1 VRTATSIEFLLPP
14 GEGQDEGVLQLF
26 SPHPRPLD
34 SGSEL
39 RSTSSI
45 PGVVPEG
52 EGKKHCALL
61 AGRAGISVFFW
72 AIIYFLLLSSS
83 ALADEIRPAYLELRQ
98 TAPDTY
104 AVLWKVPGRGDNQRL
119 ALHVEFPADSTAVTE
134 PHAAMVNNAY
144 IERWSV
150 KRPGGLSGGTIHIA
164 GLRASS
170 TDVLVRLERLD
181 GTTQVTRLTPA
192 APAFVVQA
200 APDAL
205 DVART
210 YLVLG
215 VEHILTGFDHLLFVL
230 ALLLIVGQHWAPL
243 LKTITAF
250 TVAHSITLA
259 LAALGFVHVPAA
271 PVEAVIALSI
281 VFVAAEILHTRAG
294 RPGLTARAPWVVAF
308 TFGLLHGFGFAGALS
323 AVGLPQNSVPLALL
337 LFNVG
342 VEIGQVLFVA
352 TVLVVM
358 GLLAR
363 TRVVWPTWAQ
373 AVPPYAIGSVAM
385 LWVIERVVAFSA

>member
-1 VRTATSIEFLLPP
+1 MIR
-14 GEGQDEGVLQLF
+14 
-26 SPHPRPLD
+26 
-34 SGSEL
+34 
-39 RSTSSI
+39 
-45 PGVVPEG
+45 
-52 EGKKHCALL
+52 ALL
-61 AGRAGISVFFW
+61 VIVLFAMVAPGK
-72 AIIYFLLLSSS
+72 
-83 ALADEIRPAYLELRQ
+83 ADELRPAYLELRQ
-98 TAPDTY
+98 TTADTY

-119 ALHVEFPADSTAVTE
+119 ALHVEFPADSAAVGE
-134 PHAAMVNNAY
+134 PRAAMIGGAF
-144 IERWSV
+144 IERWTV
-150 KRPGGLSGGTIHIA
+150 KRTGGLAGGTIHIA
-164 GLRASS
+164 GLRTTN

-192 APAFVVQA
+192 APGFVVQA

-230 ALLLIVGQHWAPL
+230 ALLLIVGQHWVPL

-259 LAALGFVHVPAA
+259 LATLGVVNVPAA

-294 RPGLTARAPWVVAF
+294 RPGITARAPWVVAF

-337 LFNVG
+337 LFNIG

-352 TVLVVM
+352 MILALIVLLKRV
-358 GLLAR
+358 
-363 TRVVWPTWAQ
+363 RVVFPAWLET
-373 AVPPYAIGSVAM
+373 VPPYAIGGMAM
-385 LWVIERVVAFSA
+385 FWVIQRVAAF